1 MKSNYSLFQ
10 DLPEFHL
17 ENFSYKKVVG
27 DNNLYNL
34 LSNLDLLMQ
43 TKAELQK
50 QSVLTT
56 KMLNSENRVNIRNQ
70 YKKNL
75 SILEKSLL
83 NVDYKI
89 NLFKRELSLVNKKE
103 LIDVIDRLSNDR
115 RDTTTRIIN
124 NLIKGI

>member
-1 MKSNYSLFQ
+1 
-10 DLPEFHL
+10 
-17 ENFSYKKVVG
+17 
-27 DNNLYNL
+27 
-34 LSNLDLLMQ
+34 MQ

-89 NLFKRELSLVNKKE
+89 NLFIQNITESLLN
-103 LIDVIDRLSNDR
+103 
-115 RDTTTRIIN
+115 
-124 NLIKGI
+124 